1 MFLWPH
7 EEKLIFLKF
16 FWSST
21 QIEGGK
27 NIVSIVRIKKLNTLD
42 LNFSILVKSS
52 LWAQGTM
59 TSFGFSKFVGSI
71 SWPRVDHD
79 RGYKWSHHLDW
90 V

>member
-7 EEKLIFLKF
+7 GEKLIFLKF
-16 FWSST
+16 LGSSM

-27 NIVSIVRIKKLNTLD
+27 NIVSIVRIKKLNTLKI
-42 LNFSILVKSS
+42 NFSILAKSS

-59 TSFGFSKFVGSI
+59 TSLGFSKFVGST

-79 RGYKWSHHLDW
+79 RGYKWSHHLD
-90 V
+90 